1 MSNIQMVTRLK
12 PYNPS
17 ASDLEADWH
26 VIDADG
32 QVLGRFTTNI
42 AVLLMGKH
50 KPEYVPHLLSGDFVV
65 VINAE
70 KVKITG
76 NKSTQKEY
84 LRHSQYPGNLKRI
97 PYERMQERHPD
108 RIIQH
113 AVKGMLPKTK
123 LGARMLSRLKIYAGP
138 EHPHEA
144 QITGAEKARSKKGDA

>member
-1 MSNIQMVTRLK
+1 MTTKIK

-17 ASDLEADWH
+17 ANDIGSDWQ

-32 QVLGRFTTNI
+32 QTLGRLCTGI
-42 AVLLMGKH
+42 AMSLMGKH
-50 KPEYVPHLLSGDFVV
+50 KPGYVPHLLSGDFVV

-76 NKSTQKEY
+76 NKASQKEY

-97 PYERMQERHPD
+97 SYETMQEKHPD

-113 AVKGMLPKTK
+113 SVKGMLPKTK
-123 LGARMLSRLKIYAGP
+123 LGARMLSRLKIYAGS

-144 QITGAEKARSKKGDA
+144 QITGAEIARSKKGDA

>member
-1 MSNIQMVTRLK
+1 MTIRLK

-17 ASDLEADWH
+17 ASDLESDWQ

-32 QVLGRFTTNI
+32 QTLGRLCTGI
-42 AVLLMGKH
+42 AMSLMGKH
-50 KPEYVPHLLSGDFVV
+50 KPGYVPHLLSGDFVV

-76 NKSTQKEY
+76 NKATQKEY

-97 PYERMQERHPD
+97 SYETMQDKHPD

-113 AVKGMLPKTK
+113 SVKGMLPKTK

-144 QITGAEKARSKKGDA
+144 QITGAKIALSKKGDA

>member
-1 MSNIQMVTRLK
+1 MTTKLK

-17 ASDLEADWH
+17 ANDLESDWQ

-32 QVLGRFTTNI
+32 QTLGRLCTGI
-42 AVLLMGKH
+42 AMSLMGKH
-50 KPEYVPHLLSGDFVV
+50 KPGYVPHLLSGDFVV

-76 NKSTQKEY
+76 NKASQKEY

-97 PYERMQERHPD
+97 SYETMQEKHPD

-113 AVKGMLPKTK
+113 SVKGMLPKTK
-123 LGARMLSRLKIYAGP
+123 LGARMLSRLKIYAGS

-144 QITGAEKARSKKGDA
+144 QITGAEIARSKKGDA

>member
-1 MSNIQMVTRLK
+1 MTTRIK

-17 ASDLEADWH
+17 ANDIGSDWQ

-32 QVLGRFTTNI
+32 QTLGRLCTGI
-42 AVLLMGKH
+42 AMSLMGKH
-50 KPEYVPHLLSGDFVV
+50 KPGYVPHLLSGDFVV

-76 NKSTQKEY
+76 NKASQKEY

-97 PYERMQERHPD
+97 SYETMQEKHPD

-113 AVKGMLPKTK
+113 SVKGMLPKTK
-123 LGARMLSRLKIYAGP
+123 LGARMLSRLKIYAGS

-144 QITGAEKARSKKGDA
+144 QITGAEIARSKKGDA

>member
-1 MSNIQMVTRLK
+1 MTTRIK

-17 ASDLEADWH
+17 ANDIGSDWQ

-32 QVLGRFTTNI
+32 QTLGRLCTGI
-42 AVLLMGKH
+42 AMSLMGKH
-50 KPEYVPHLLSGDFVV
+50 KPGYVPHLLSGDFVV

-76 NKSTQKEY
+76 NKASQKEY

-97 PYERMQERHPD
+97 SYETMQEKHPD

-113 AVKGMLPKTK
+113 SVKGMLPKTK
-123 LGARMLSRLKIYAGP
+123 LGARMLSRLKIYAGS

-144 QITGAEKARSKKGDA
+144 QVTGAEVARSKKGDV

>member
-1 MSNIQMVTRLK
+1 MTTKLK

-17 ASDLEADWH
+17 ANDLESDWQ

-32 QVLGRFTTNI
+32 QTLGRLCTGI
-42 AVLLMGKH
+42 AMSLMGKH
-50 KPEYVPHLLSGDFVV
+50 KPGYVPHLLSGDFVV

-76 NKSTQKEY
+76 NKATQKEY

-97 PYERMQERHPD
+97 SYETMKDKHPD

-113 AVKGMLPKTK
+113 SVKGMLPKTK

-144 QITGAEKARSKKGDA
+144 QVLRAPKKGMSS

>member
-1 MSNIQMVTRLK
+1 MTTKIK

-17 ASDLEADWH
+17 ANDIGSDWQ

-32 QVLGRFTTNI
+32 QTLGRLCTGI
-42 AVLLMGKH
+42 AMSLMGKH
-50 KPEYVPHLLSGDFVV
+50 KPGYVPHLLSGDFVV

-76 NKSTQKEY
+76 NKATQKEY

-97 PYERMQERHPD
+97 SYETMQEKHPD

-113 AVKGMLPKTK
+113 SVKGMLPKTK
-123 LGARMLSRLKIYAGP
+123 LGARMLSRLKIYAGS

-144 QITGAEKARSKKGDA
+144 QITGAEIARSKKGDA

>member
-1 MSNIQMVTRLK
+1 MTTRLK

-17 ASDLEADWH
+17 ASDLESDWQ

-32 QVLGRFTTNI
+32 QTLGRLCTGI
-42 AVLLMGKH
+42 AMSLMGKH
-50 KPEYVPHLLSGDFVV
+50 KPGYVPHLLSGDFVV

-76 NKSTQKEY
+76 NKATQKEY

-97 PYERMQERHPD
+97 SYETMQDKHPD

-113 AVKGMLPKTK
+113 SVKGMLPKTK

-144 QITGAEKARSKKGDA
+144 QVTGAEIARSKKGDA

>member
-1 MSNIQMVTRLK
+1 MTTKLK

-17 ASDLEADWH
+17 ASDLESDWQ

-32 QVLGRFTTNI
+32 QTLGRLCTGI
-42 AVLLMGKH
+42 AMSLMGKH
-50 KPEYVPHLLSGDFVV
+50 KPGYVPHLLSGDFVV

-76 NKSTQKEY
+76 NKTTQKEY

-97 PYERMQERHPD
+97 SYEAMQEKHPD

-113 AVKGMLPKTK
+113 SVKGMLPKTK

-144 QITGAEKARSKKGDA
+144 QIKGAEIARSKKGDA